1 MPVITDSVHEGRGRG
16 GLGRLRL
23 AGIAAAVAVIG
34 SVALAPAA
42 ANAEELVPV
51 LNNDAYTLS
60 AGQTFTTPAG
70 QGVFAN
76 DVDLGLNALI
86 SIVAGPTHGSIEGL
100 GDGGEFTYSPD
111 NTYVGSDSFVYCIKL
126 GKALPCLPL
135 LTAKVTLT
143 VEPTIERIGG
153 ADRYAVSA
161 GVSAKFPADI
171 DTVYVASGAVF
182 PDALSASAAAGAQD
196 APVLLVTK
204 DAIPAVVDAEL
215 RRLQPQRIV
224 LMGGL
229 NTIGA
234 AVETALGAYTDAVD
248 RIGGADRFVVSAAV
262 SRGVFDPDREV
273 AYVAS
278 GEVFPDALSGSAAAG
293 LLGGPVL
300 LVTKTGIPADVK
312 TELERLHPSRIVVL
326 GGTNTVADSVAT
338 GLTAIA
344 PTTRIDGADRY
355 AVSASVS
362 ADAFDVDD
370 TGTVYV
376 ASGEVF
382 PDALSGSAAAIHSH
396 APVLL
401 VSKESIPAT
410 IATELDR
417 INPVHI
423 VVLGGIN
430 TISDATYAAL
440 ATHLG

>member
-1 MPVITDSVHEGRGRG
+1 MAAVV
-16 GLGRLRL
+16 
-23 AGIAAAVAVIG
+23 AAAGVIG
-34 SVALAPAA
+34 AVALAPSA
-42 ANAEELVPV
+42 ANADELIPV
-51 LNNDAYTLS
+51 LNNDAYTLT
-60 AGQTFTTPAG
+60 AGQTYTTPAG

-76 DVDLGLNALI
+76 DVDLGLTPLI
-86 SIVAGPTHGSIEGL
+86 SIVSGPSHGSIDGL
-100 GDGGEFTYSPD
+100 GDGGAFTYTPE
-111 NTYVGSDSFVYCIKL
+111 NTFSGDDSFIYCVKL
-126 GKALPCLPL
+126 AKAIPCLPL
-135 LTAKVTLT
+135 LTARVTLT

-161 GVSAKFPADI
+161 GVSAKFPAEI

-204 DAIPAVVDAEL
+204 DTIPALVDAEL
-215 RRLQPQRIV
+215 RRLQPHRIA
-224 LMGGL
+224 LMGGT
-229 NTIGA
+229 NTISA
-234 AVETALGAYTDAVD
+234 AVETALGTYSDVVE
-248 RIGGADRFVVSAAV
+248 RVGGADRYVVSAAV
-262 SRGVFDPDREV
+262 SRGVFAPHPAV

-300 LVTKTGIPADVK
+300 LVTKTGVPADVK
-312 TELERLHPSRIVVL
+312 TELDRLNPDRIVVL
-326 GGTNTVADSVAT
+326 GGTNTVAESVAT

-382 PDALSGSAAAIHSH
+382 PDALSGSAAAIHNH

-401 VSKESIPAT
+401 VTKDSVPAK
-410 IATELDR
+410 IVSELER

-430 TISDATYAAL
+430 TISEGTYTKLATY
-440 ATHLG
+440 LG

>member
-1 MPVITDSVHEGRGRG
+1 MPVTTESRHVDQGGRKR
-16 GLGRLRL
+16 RRI
-23 AGIAAAVAVIG
+23 AGAVAAAVVLGAV
-34 SVALAPAA
+34 VLAPGA
-42 ANAEELVPV
+42 ANAEEIVPI
-51 LNNDAYTLS
+51 LNNDAYTLT
-60 AGQTFTTPAG
+60 AGETFTTPAG
-70 QGVFAN
+70 QGAFAN
-76 DVDLGLNALI
+76 DIDLGLNSLI
-86 SIVAGPTHGSIEGL
+86 SFVTEPTHGTIDGF
-100 GDGGEFTYSPD
+100 GDGGEFTYTPD
-111 NTYVGSDSFVYCIKL
+111 NTYVGDDSFVYCVKL
-126 GKALPCLPL
+126 AKTIPCLPL

-143 VEPTIERIGG
+143 VAPTIERIGG

-161 GVSAKFPADI
+161 GVSAKFPAEI

-182 PDALSASAAAGAQD
+182 PDALSASAAAGKQD

-204 DAIPAVVDAEL
+204 DTIPAVVDAEL

-234 AVETALGAYTDAVD
+234 AVETALGGYTDTVE

-262 SRGVFDPDREV
+262 SRGVFEPEPEV

-300 LVTKTGIPADVK
+300 LVTKTGVPTDVK
-312 TELERLHPSRIVVL
+312 TELERLKPGRIVVL
-326 GGTNTVADSVAT
+326 GGTNTVAESVAT
-338 GLTAIA
+338 GLNAIA

-362 ADAFDVDD
+362 ADAFDIDD

-401 VSKESIPAT
+401 VTKNSIPAT
-410 IATELDR
+410 IASELDR

-430 TISDATYAAL
+430 TISDTTYAAL